1 MARAAAG
8 GHGVFGVRRRVRV
21 DLRHRLA
28 TPASDLAGVRAKSHE
43 SWRSSPRC
51 EWSGDVA
58 HIVAVLS
65 AGRFGFLGQGQPLL
79 LGVVELGLGGGQPG
93 TDPSQF
99 FVVGGRLECLCQEV
113 SLSGQPVELL
123 VELT

>member
-1 MARAAAG
+1 MARAAARVMGYLAFVG
-8 GHGVFGVRRRVRV
+8 GVRV

-28 TPASDLAGVRAKSHE
+28 TPARDLAGVRAKSHE
-43 SWRSSPRC
+43 SWRSSPC
-51 EWSGDVA
+51 EWSGDLA

-99 FVVGGRLECLCQEV
+99 FVVGGRLECLCEEV